1 MDALGTE
8 VAWDTMAI
16 GVAYSLVVF
25 AVLAGVAVLRFDR
38 KDIVS

>member
-1 MDALGTE
+1 
-8 VAWDTMAI
+8 MAI

-25 AVLAGVAVLRFDR
+25 AVLVAVAVLRFDR